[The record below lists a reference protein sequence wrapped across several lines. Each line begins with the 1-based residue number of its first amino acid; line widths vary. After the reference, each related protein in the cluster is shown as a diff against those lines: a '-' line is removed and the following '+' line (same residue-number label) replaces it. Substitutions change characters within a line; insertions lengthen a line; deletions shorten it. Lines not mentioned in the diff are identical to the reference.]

1 LFSIAESPRSAAI
14 LWTGSDD
21 GLVWVSRDTGATW
34 TNVTARLPKGAP
46 AECFVSTIV
55 ASRFAD
61 GSAYVTYDCHSRDD
75 YRPHAYATG
84 DFGKTW
90 TALPTA
96 GLPADGGSY
105 TILEDAANPRLLW
118 LGTEVGAY
126 VSVDKGEH
134 WERFGHNLPPV
145 PVEKMAESFR
155 QKELVVSTHGRGMWV
170 ADIAPLQEMSDSLL
184 GQPAHLFA
192 IAPALQYR
200 YADTYP
206 SFASRPFV
214 APNPPRGAR
223 IAYWLKEAQS
233 GPVDVHITSADGDT
247 VKSLKLPGYAGLQS
261 ATWDLSRDKPRP
273 REKGGPTSTAEL
285 RRVQPGDY
293 VVHLSVGKL
302 KMQQTVKVVEWP
314 ADTVGWV
321 R

>member
-1 LFSIAESPRSAAI
+1 M
-14 LWTGSDD
+14 
-21 GLVWVSRDTGATW
+21 WVSRDTGATW
-34 TNVTARLPKGAP
+34 TNVTAKFPRGAP
-46 AECFVSTIV
+46 TDCFVSTIV

-61 GSAYVTYDCHSRDD
+61 GTAYVTYDCHNRDE
-75 YRPHAYATG
+75 YRPHAYRTA
-84 DFGKTW
+84 DFGRTW
-90 TALPTA
+90 AALGTA

-105 TILEDAANPRLLW
+105 TIVEDAENPRLLW

-126 VSVDKGEH
+126 VTVDAGAR
-134 WERFGHNLPPV
+134 WYRFGKNLPPV

-170 ADIAPLQEMSDSLL
+170 AEIAPLQEMTDSLL
-184 GQPAHLFA
+184 AQPAYLFR

-206 SFASRPFV
+206 SFGSRPFV
-214 APNPPRGAR
+214 SPNPPRGAR
-223 IAYWLKEAQS
+223 IFYWLKEAQP
-233 GPVDVHITSADGDT
+233 GPVNMLITTAAGDT
-247 VKSLKLPGYAGLQS
+247 VKALKVPGYAGLQA

-285 RRVQPGDY
+285 KRVLPGDY
-293 VVHLSVGKL
+293 VVHLTVGKL
-302 KMQQTVKVVEWP
+302 KMQQPVKVQAWP